1 MLGQWSTWGDKSK
14 RTQDKETIYKQDKT
28 FLEGPALP

>member
-1 MLGQWSTWGDKSK
+1 MEHMWDKSK